1 VAQALLDT
9 DVLSEVIKGRDS
21 LVAQRAQKY
30 LQTHKRFTFSIITR
44 YEILRGLKAKKALQQ
59 IAVFEDRCR
68 ESRVLPLTDTVVVQ
82 AAEIYAELHRRGRLI
97 SDADILIAATALT
110 HDLTLVT
117 ENTGHFERITGLR
130 LESWRSPSG

>member
-1 VAQALLDT
+1 MAQALLDT
-9 DVLSEVIKGRDS
+9 DTLSEVIKGRDV

-30 LQTHKRFTFSIITR
+30 LQTHKRFTFSIVTR
-44 YEILRGLKAKKALQQ
+44 YEILRGLKAKGALQQ

-68 ESRVLPLTDTVVVQ
+68 ESQVLPLTDTVVVQ

-117 ENTGHFERITGLR
+117 ENTGHFDRIAGLR

>member
-1 VAQALLDT
+1 MAQALLDT
-9 DVLSEVIKGRDS
+9 DALSEVIKGRDG

-30 LQTHKRFTFSIITR
+30 LRTHKRFTFSIITR
-44 YEILRGLKAKKALQQ
+44 YEILRGLKAKMALQQ

-117 ENTGHFERITGLR
+117 ENTGHFDRITGLR

>member
-1 VAQALLDT
+1 MAQALLDT
-9 DVLSEVIKGRDS
+9 DTLSEVIKGRDA

-30 LQTHKRFTFSIITR
+30 LQTHKRFTFSIVTR
-44 YEILRGLKAKKALQQ
+44 YEILRGLKAKGALQQ

-68 ESRVLPLTDTVVVQ
+68 ESQVLPLIDTVVVQ

-97 SDADILIAATALT
+97 SDADILIAAAALT
-110 HDLTLVT
+110 HDLALVT

-130 LESWRSPSG
+130 LESWRTPSK

>member
-44 YEILRGLKAKKALQQ
+44 YEILRGLKAKVALQQ
-59 IAVFEDRCR
+59 IALFEDRCR

-117 ENTGHFERITGLR
+117 ENTGHFERIPGLR
-130 LESWRSPSG
+130 LESWRSLSG

>member
-44 YEILRGLKAKKALQQ
+44 YEILRGLKAKVALQQ